1 MTEMPLEAVA
11 INSFDAPLMRETKHD
26 GELRERIA
34 KLYEAQN
41 ANLGDLADS
50 EAVMTLFEKAF
61 KRGNVMY
68 VGMFNDKPIAVVGCF
83 DDGQTDTKR
92 LQYLA
97 LHPENINRGIDAKFI
112 KLVYD
117 KETKKGVRQFM
128 PADTQIHKIMT
139 EYELIRVKS

>member
-1 MTEMPLEAVA
+1 MPLEAVA
-11 INSFDAPLMRETKHD
+11 INSFDAPIMRETTHE
-26 GELRERIA
+26 GELRERIT
-34 KLYEAQN
+34 KLYSAQN

-50 EAVMTLFEKAF
+50 EAVMALFDAAF
-61 KRGNVMY
+61 KRGHLMY
-68 VGMFNDKPIAVVGCF
+68 VGMFNDKPIAAVGCF

-97 LHPENINRGIDAKFI
+97 MHPENVNRGIDAKFI

-117 KETKKGVRQFM
+117 KEIKKGVRQFM
-128 PADTQIHKIMT
+128 PAEDTIHRIMS